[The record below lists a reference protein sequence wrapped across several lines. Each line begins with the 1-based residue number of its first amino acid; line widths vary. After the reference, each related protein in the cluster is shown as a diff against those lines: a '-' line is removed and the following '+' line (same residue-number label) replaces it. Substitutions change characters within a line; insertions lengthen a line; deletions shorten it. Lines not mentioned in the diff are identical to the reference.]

1 MTVRPLD
8 NPPPLVVAASL
19 TAVEGLVL
27 LGYAVLELA
36 SISSDRVAVALTTAL
51 FFTAYG
57 GLLVAGAWAL
67 AHRRSWAR
75 SPVVL
80 AQLIQ
85 LGVAWSF
92 RGGDTTVVAVVI
104 ALVAVVVLIG
114 LFVPS
119 SLAALSDE
127 DPDRGERPL

>member
-1 MTVRPLD
+1 VTIRPLD

-85 LGVAWSF
+85 LGLAWNF
-92 RGGDTTVVAVVI
+92 RSGDTTLAAVVI
-104 ALVAVVVLIG
+104 AGVAIIVLAGI
-114 LFVPS
+114 FHPA
-119 SLAALSDE
+119 SLEALADRPDE
-127 DPDRGERPL
+127 G